1 MQGAGGGARGPRAQ
15 VQVGARRAQSL
26 WGSSF
31 SVRAGARP
39 AAECAEGRR
48 VGAGSGGARR
58 LLGERWG
65 WTGGGMPW
73 NPGAE
78 PPCSQE
84 CNGSVSLVALIPS
97 SAQAQLCGCRK
108 EQAESWGG
116 GVPSDER
123 AQGRRV
129 WCRCDAHCGAGWG
142 RERGQGGEEAGPAA
156 NSGLRFCPQSA
167 GVLVPRSRSAP
178 GYSLDAGKARPPHG
192 WLRDTFLREASGGL
206 RGQEKGEIAPA
217 MAAEVERGSA
227 SRPQIHGVG
236 GG

>member
-1 MQGAGGGARGPRAQ
+1 MTAAGRRPGWASAGRGASCRGRRGSTGPRAQ

-31 SVRAGARP
+31 SVEAKTRP
-39 AAECAEGRR
+39 AAECAGRR
-48 VGAGSGGARR
+48 VGWGGGARR

-84 CNGSVSLVALIPS
+84 CNGSVSLVALIPA
-97 SAQAQLCGCRK
+97 AQAQLCGCRK
-108 EQAESWGG
+108 EQAESWGRG
-116 GVPSDER
+116 GCSIPDER

-156 NSGLRFCPQSA
+156 EQWTTDPPGGA

-178 GYSLDAGKARPPHG
+178 GYSLDAGRHDH
-192 WLRDTFLREASGGL
+192 RMGG
-206 RGQEKGEIAPA
+206 
-217 MAAEVERGSA
+217 
-227 SRPQIHGVG
+227 
-236 GG
+236 